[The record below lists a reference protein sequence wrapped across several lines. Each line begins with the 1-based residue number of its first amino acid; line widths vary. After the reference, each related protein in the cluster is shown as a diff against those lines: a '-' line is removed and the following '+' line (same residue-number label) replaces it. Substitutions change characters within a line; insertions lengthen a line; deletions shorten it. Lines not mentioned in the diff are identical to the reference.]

1 MANVDKLNE
10 GKLIKRSKRVSF
22 MNVGTT
28 DEPKYIRMQ
37 GFSSMSESKSAKEYS
52 RQYVDED
59 TERSDVVGYATQIGY
74 SFDRHSPFSVHEKI
88 AEITD
93 NEYTGSDAT
102 VEIVTVDLFT
112 DGDAKVARK
121 RAYSVIPDTTGDGT
135 DALIYSGNFRAA
147 GEFTLGTATSSDKWQ
162 TVTFTEGNVSEPAPE
177 LGKLTVN
184 SVAGANTGATK
195 VTATPSKA
203 PGNTYRYKTGVSVSL
218 PAYDEDCSSMTNWD
232 GAADITATTGQKILI
247 VECAE
252 SKARKAGIATITS
265 KA

>member
-1 MANVDKLNE
+1 MANADKLND

-22 MNVGTT
+22 LNVGTT
-28 DEPKYIRMQ
+28 AEPKFIRMQ

-74 SFDRHSPFSVHEKI
+74 SFDRHSPYSVHEKL

-147 GEFTLGTATSSDKWQ
+147 GEAALGTATSA
-162 TVTFTEGNVSEPAPE
+162 EGQNHE
-177 LGKLTVN
+177 LGTLTVN
-184 SVAGANTGATK
+184 SAAGTSSGNTKLTVVPTK
-195 VTATPSKA
+195 ES
-203 PGNTYRYKTGVSVSL
+203 GNTYRYKTGESVSL
-218 PAYDEDCSSMTNWD
+218 PVYDADCSGMQSWD
-232 GAADITATTGQKILI
+232 GSADITAVTGQKILV
-247 VECAE
+247 VECAGD
-252 SKARKAGIATITS
+252 KARKAGIATVTS
-265 KA
+265 R